1 MKHFVML
8 LLFSLSF
15 YFVWSYAAKRDKRTF
30 KRFTKRHVAGVGII
44 LALITGALFVMFYN
58 RAINIL

>member
-1 MKHFVML
+1 MKHLLML
-8 LLFSLSF
+8 LIFSLSF
-15 YFVWSYAAKRDKRTF
+15 YFAWSYAAKSDKRTF

-58 RAINIL
+58 RAISIL